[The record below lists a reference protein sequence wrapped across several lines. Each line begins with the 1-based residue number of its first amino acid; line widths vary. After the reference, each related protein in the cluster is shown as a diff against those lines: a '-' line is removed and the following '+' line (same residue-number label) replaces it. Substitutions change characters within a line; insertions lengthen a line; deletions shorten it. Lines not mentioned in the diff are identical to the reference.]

1 MAGGLTR
8 PASPR
13 PRPRLWQV
21 WEWRFTL
28 REAVQLDSNRDESLT
43 GPGPPGAVK
52 RP

>member
-8 PASPR
+8 PPR
-13 PRPRLWQV
+13 PGSQV

-28 REAVQLDSNRDESLT
+28 GEAVQLDSNRDESVT
-43 GPGPPGAVK
+43 GPGPPAGAVK